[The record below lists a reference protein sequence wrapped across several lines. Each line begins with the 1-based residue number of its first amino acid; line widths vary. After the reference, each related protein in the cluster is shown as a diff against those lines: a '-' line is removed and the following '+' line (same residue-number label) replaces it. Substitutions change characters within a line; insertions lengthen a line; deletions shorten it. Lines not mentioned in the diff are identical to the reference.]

1 MQPVAPHVLITG
13 ASSGIG
19 RAIAIRLAS
28 GGARVSLLARRA
40 DMLEDTA
47 ARVLAAAP
55 GAMSVIAT
63 CDVCDGASIDQAVA
77 HAARAHGPIHGV
89 VTAAGI
95 GGTNAPG
102 ADSLDT
108 SDRFDAVVNT
118 NLRGTYL
125 TLRAVQRHLA
135 PGPGP
140 RHMVLISSILA
151 RFGVPGFTAYCA
163 SKAGLLGL
171 TKAMALELAGQNVLV
186 NAICPGW
193 VDTDMAW
200 QGIDGM
206 ASAMGIGREEAHRIA
221 MSAVPIGRMGKPEEV
236 AGLVAWLL
244 SADAA
249 GVTGQGLD
257 INGGAWMG

>member
-1 MQPVAPHVLITG
+1 MSSTAPHILITG

-19 RAIAIRLAS
+19 RAIAIRLAT

-47 ARVLAAAP
+47 ALVLAAAP
-55 GAMSVIAT
+55 DAVSFLVT
-63 CDVCDGASIDQAVA
+63 CDVCDGASIDHAVA
-77 HAARAHGPIHGV
+77 TAARSQGAIHGV

-95 GGTNAPG
+95 GGANGPG
-102 ADSLDT
+102 ADSGDT
-108 SDRFDAVVNT
+108 SDRFDTIMNT

-151 RFGVPGFTAYCA
+151 RFGVPGYTAYCA

-206 ASAMGIGREEAHRIA
+206 AGAMGVTRAEAHRIA
-221 MSAVPIGRMGKPEEV
+221 MSAVPLGRMGKPEEV
-236 AGLVAWLL
+236 AGLVAWLM